1 MSETAA
7 VQVAG
12 QGNGALAHG
21 GWTREQIE
29 LIKRTIARGATDD
42 ELKLFL
48 WTAQRMGLDPFAR
61 QISFHK
67 RRQRRPDGSYEDVA
81 VILVTI
87 DGYRA
92 AADRTGKYAGQL
104 GPYWC
109 GKDGQWTDVW
119 LTAEPPMASR
129 VGVLRSDFKEPVWA
143 VARFDAYCQR
153 DRNGQPAG
161 QWRTMPEVM
170 LAKCAEALALRKAF
184 PQALG
189 GVYTVDEM
197 AQADNPPT
205 DVVDVP
211 TASQAQAVPARSAAD
226 AGAANGSSPRRNG
239 TAQPVTRAQAQRIKQ
254 LLEALGWS
262 EADARAQA
270 EARYGVTSVRQMTR
284 EQADDFISFLE
295 DYLFGAD
302 QDEDDEEDVP
312 EPDEVE
318 ELTDQHKRET
328 IKRMMGLDQGGAA
341 EGEGP

>member
-1 MSETAA
+1 MSETTA
-7 VQVAG
+7 VQVASP
-12 QGNGALAHG
+12 GNGALAHG

-48 WTAQRMGLDPFAR
+48 WTAGRMGLDPFAR

-109 GKDGQWTDVW
+109 GTDGQWTDVW
-119 LTAEPPMASR
+119 LTAEPPVASR

-143 VARFDAYCQR
+143 VARYNAYCQR

-197 AQADNPPT
+197 AQADNPPA
-205 DVVDVP
+205 DAVDVP
-211 TASQAQAVPARSAAD
+211 TPSPAPAIPARSATD
-226 AGAANGSSPRRNG
+226 ATAANGNSTRRNG
-239 TAQPVTRAQAQRIKQ
+239 NAQPVTRAQAQRIKQ
-254 LLEALGWS
+254 LLHQLGWTED
-262 EADARAQA
+262 EARTFA
-270 EARYGVTSVRQMTR
+270 EARYGVRSVREMDR
-284 EQADDFISFLE
+284 EQADAFISDLE
-295 DYLFGAD
+295 EYVFAI
-302 QDEDDEEDVP
+302 DEDDIGEDVSNGDTP
-312 EPDEVE
+312 LGVGNE
-318 ELTDQHKRET
+318 
-328 IKRMMGLDQGGAA
+328 AA
-341 EGEGP
+341 GQGEGP